1 MTQCMLSDHKSIRT
15 RNQQQKHDW
24 KIRKY
29 VEVRKHT
36 KGEKEI
42 LR

>member
-1 MTQCMLSDHKSIRT
+1 MYALRPQEHQT

-29 VEVRKHT
+29 VEVKKHT